1 MPARITSNSS
11 SSSGSSAD
19 DKIAGDLRRIID
31 IKSAPLVPV
40 IIETRVEDYI
50 PAHIKRYLRDVL
62 KPSKLR
68 ILSRLTALTKRL
80 LAITIP
86 SYLVDALSRD
96 EYVKRIYLDHK
107 RGIPEL
113 FSLENTMLNIRLER
127 LGTIRDDV
135 RSILRAKQQMMTIFA
150 KRRDEAAATVLSS
163 DITPTAE
170 VIEGLGVTQ
179 LHKANFLGQ
188 NIKLAI
194 IDTGAT
200 PLVFNLHA
208 QSGAK
213 VVPIQYINAT
223 TTTVNADTNGHGTHV
238 FTIAAG
244 QRVEVVDR
252 SSSRQQG
259 GGASGVVVVGMAP
272 LSTKIVVKALTTP
285 MGIGSDSNVIAAI
298 SQAISQGAEVINMSL
313 GSPASDEEEV
323 PKEDDALVR
332 FIEAF
337 ANTNI
342 IFCIASGNDGST
354 KRISSPAIAEN
365 AIAIGAYDF
374 KTGKVA
380 GFSNKGE
387 GLDFIMPGVNIFSG
401 IQPGTLLDGIRDVQ
415 PGYAVLSGTS
425 MATPFAAGL
434 LAVIKQIY
442 KAKGKDLTWVD
453 VIKAGRER
461 GEPWTPER
469 GYGVLSPDLFLVEE
483 Q

>member
-1 MPARITSNSS
+1 
-11 SSSGSSAD
+11 
-19 DKIAGDLRRIID
+19 
-31 IKSAPLVPV
+31 
-40 IIETRVEDYI
+40 
-50 PAHIKRYLRDVL
+50 
-62 KPSKLR
+62 
-68 ILSRLTALTKRL
+68 
-80 LAITIP
+80 
-86 SYLVDALSRD
+86 
-96 EYVKRIYLDHK
+96 
-107 RGIPEL
+107 
-113 FSLENTMLNIRLER
+113 
-127 LGTIRDDV
+127 
-135 RSILRAKQQMMTIFA
+135 
-150 KRRDEAAATVLSS
+150 
-163 DITPTAE
+163 
-170 VIEGLGVTQ
+170 
-179 LHKANFLGQ
+179 
-188 NIKLAI
+188 
-194 IDTGAT
+194 
-200 PLVFNLHA
+200 
-208 QSGAK
+208 
-213 VVPIQYINAT
+213 
-223 TTTVNADTNGHGTHV
+223 
-238 FTIAAG
+238 
-244 QRVEVVDR
+244 
-252 SSSRQQG
+252 
-259 GGASGVVVVGMAP
+259 
-272 LSTKIVVKALTTP
+272 

-332 FIEAF
+332 FIETF

-354 KRISSPAIAEN
+354 KHISSPAIAEN